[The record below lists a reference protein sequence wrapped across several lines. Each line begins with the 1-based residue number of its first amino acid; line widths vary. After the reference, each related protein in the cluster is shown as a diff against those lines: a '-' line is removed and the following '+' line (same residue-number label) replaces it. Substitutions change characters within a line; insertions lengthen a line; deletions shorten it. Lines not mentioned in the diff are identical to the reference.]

1 MFKIART
8 VKQIFNVARNVPK
21 SLLSN
26 INGGLKYCSQNKGYV
41 EDASDEFSFLKAL
54 PSQSDKAAIQD
65 KFKAFKPNLQN
76 LENLKSTQLLDSA
89 EIRKLIYAR
98 FADEIAAK
106 PKNVVD
112 TRSHETKE
120 YVGDVAATYNIAD
133 EFNALKRQG
142 YNFKELRDSIIDHS
156 SSKGFEESGMSDNSS
171 VRGSISKSLSDRM
184 KELVISGHISRYAG
198 ESDLKEEVEKLM
210 HKQALVTEEF
220 MQRFTESMEE
230 GVELIG

>member
-41 EDASDEFSFLKAL
+41 EDASDEFSFLKVL
-54 PSQSDKAAIQD
+54 PSQSINASIQD
-65 KFKAFKPNLQN
+65 KFKAFTPNLAN
-76 LENLKSTQLLDSA
+76 IAEAKSTPLLDSA

-112 TRSHETKE
+112 TKSHETKE
-120 YVGDVAATYNIAD
+120 YVGDVVATYNIAD
-133 EFNALKRQG
+133 EFKALREQG

-156 SSKGFEESGMSDNSS
+156 SSKGFEESVISDNSS
-171 VRGSISKSLSDRM
+171 VRDNISKSLSDRM

-198 ESDLKEEVEKLM
+198 ESCLKEEVEELM
-210 HKQALVTEEF
+210 HKKALVIEEL